1 MRTFL
6 DVQLYAAPILDMV
19 VECTALILAQD
30 TTNRHISSD
39 RKYLLEKLH
48 RLRRP
53 FLKWFHDLMET
64 FGRPDLDAIGLIEY
78 CHTKPGLKSFCD
90 YLAAG
95 PGACLVHQRLHVAL
109 GGDGASRVEQ
119 QSQKLARNLALM
131 FQRHA
136 DDPTFAKPII
146 MVSVVKAT
154 LATAGEWRQFG
165 ASSASGGKLVPAE
178 TFRRWVKL
186 IGVNI

>member
-1 MRTFL
+1 
-6 DVQLYAAPILDMV
+6 MV
-19 VECTALILAQD
+19 VECTALITKN
-30 TTNRHISSD
+30 TTDQHTSSD

-48 RLRRP
+48 KLRRP
-53 FLKWFHDLMET
+53 FLKWFHDLMES
-64 FGRPDLDAIGLIEY
+64 FGRPDLDAIGLMEY
-78 CHTKPGLKSFCD
+78 CHTKPGLKWFCD

-131 FQRHA
+131 FQRHE

-146 MVSVVKAT
+146 MRSVVNAT
-154 LATAGEWRQFG
+154 VATADEWRQVG
-165 ASSASGGKLVPAE
+165 ASSASRGKLMPAE
-178 TFRRWVKL
+178 AFKRWVKL